1 MKSAMDIRGVR
12 DIRSMQGSGRRAI
25 PRAQSSAHLDLYVLG
40 KEQERLEKEASLL
53 DKRSRAIEKRLGDI
67 QRQTDGLENAARAE
81 GPALSDARPGAGNG
95 SGKKWKTFP
104 LEY

>member
-1 MKSAMDIRGVR
+1 MKSAMAIRGVR

-53 DKRSRAIEKRLGDI
+53 EKRSRAIQKRLGDI
-67 QRQTDGLENAARAE
+67 QRQMGVLEKFAQAE
-81 GPALSDARPGAGNG
+81 KVASSEEWPEERNG
-95 SGKKWKTFP
+95 SGKQWKTFP

>member
-12 DIRSMQGSGRRAI
+12 DIRSIHGTGRRAI

-53 DKRSRAIEKRLGDI
+53 EKRTQTIQKRLGDI
-67 QRQTDGLENAARAE
+67 RRQADGLEKAARAE
-81 GPALSDARPGAGNG
+81 GRALSDERPEAGNG
-95 SGKKWKTFP
+95 SDKRWRTFP